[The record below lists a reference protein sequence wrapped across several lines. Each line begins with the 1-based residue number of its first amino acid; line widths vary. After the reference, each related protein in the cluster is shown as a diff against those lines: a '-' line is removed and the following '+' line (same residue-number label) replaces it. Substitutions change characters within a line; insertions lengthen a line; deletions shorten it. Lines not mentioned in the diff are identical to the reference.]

1 MPPLALST
9 CWNSYRH
16 QDGYAMLREIR
27 QLGFPVVE
35 LGHAIRFSLWPGILK
50 AWEEDL
56 IKIQTLHNFCPVPTS
71 IFRPDP
77 NCYEFSDARPAMRK
91 AAIKASEDT
100 IRHAA
105 RFGARA
111 VIFHLGSAGPY
122 GVTRKLK
129 GIYDKGGYLTRSYTD
144 IKVQA
149 VKKRQES
156 FKTIWPRVKTCLE
169 PLVALAGE
177 LNMRLGFEIRQE
189 FEEFPHEEEFPEI
202 LEAFPPE
209 VVGYWHDF
217 GHSQCKEFLGWHDH
231 LETVRLRAPRLFG
244 AHIHDCR
251 RPQEDHLP
259 LGHGE
264 IAFSALLPL
273 LPENAIGVLELAPGT
288 PEEQV
293 IASRHLWNSYVA
305 ASG

>member
-1 MPPLALST
+1 
-9 CWNSYRH
+9 
-16 QDGYAMLREIR
+16 MLREIR

-35 LGHAIRFSLWPGILK
+35 LGHAIRFSLWPGIVK

-56 IKIQTLHNFCPVPTS
+56 IKIGTLHNFCPVPTS
-71 IFRPDP
+71 VFRPDP
-77 NCYEFSDARPAMRK
+77 NCYEFSDARTSMRAAAVK
-91 AAIKASEDT
+91 ATQET

-105 RFGARA
+105 KMGARA
-111 VIFHLGSAGPY
+111 VILHLGRAGPA
-122 GVTRKLK
+122 GVTRKLEA
-129 GIYDKGGYLTRSYTD
+129 IYEKGGFLTRRYTD
-144 IKVQA
+144 VKVEA
-149 VKKRQES
+149 VVERKAK
-156 FKTIWPRVKTCLE
+156 FKTVWPRVKACLE
-169 PLVALAGE
+169 PVVELAGE
-177 LNMRLGFEIRQE
+177 LKVRLGFEIRQQ
-189 FEEFPHEEEFPEI
+189 FEEFPHEEEFPEV
-202 LEAFPPE
+202 LEAFPAE

-217 GHSQCKEFLGWHDH
+217 GHSQSKEFFGWHDH
-231 LETVRLRAPRLFG
+231 VETLRLRAPRLFG

-264 IAFSALLPL
+264 IAFNSLLPL
-273 LPENAIGVLELAPGT
+273 MPENAIGVLELAPGT

>member
-16 QDGYAMLREIR
+16 QDGYAILKEIR
-27 QLGFPVVE
+27 QLGFPVCE
-35 LGHAIRFSLWPGILK
+35 LGHAIRFSLWPGILR
-50 AWEEDL
+50 AFEDDL

-77 NCYEFSDARPAMRK
+77 NCYEFSDARASMRM
-91 AAIKASEDT
+91 AAVKASEDT

-105 RFGARA
+105 KFGASA
-111 VIFHLGSAGPY
+111 VVFHLGSAGPR
-122 GVTRKLK
+122 GVTRRLESL
-129 GIYDKGGYLTRSYTD
+129 YEKGGFLDSDYAET
-144 IKVQA
+144 KVKA
-149 VKKRQES
+149 VLERRERFKRV
-156 FKTIWPRVKTCLE
+156 WPRVQECLK

-177 LNMRLGFEIRQE
+177 LKVRLGFEIRE
-189 FEEFPHEEEFPEI
+189 IFEEFPHEEEFPEV
-202 LEAFPPE
+202 LQAFPPE

-217 GHSQCKEFLGWHDH
+217 GHSQAKEFLGWHDH
-231 LETVRLRAPRLFG
+231 LETLALRRARLFG

-251 RPQEDHLP
+251 RPAEDHLP

-264 IAFSALLPL
+264 IDFSALLPL
-273 LPENAIGVLELAPGT
+273 MPENAIGVLELAPGT